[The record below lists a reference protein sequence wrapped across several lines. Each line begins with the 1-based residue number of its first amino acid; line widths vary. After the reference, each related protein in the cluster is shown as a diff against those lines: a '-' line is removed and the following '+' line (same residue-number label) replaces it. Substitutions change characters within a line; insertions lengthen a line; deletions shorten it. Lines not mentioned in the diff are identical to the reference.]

1 MKLTLAKKMYGVA
14 GFMMVVIL
22 GISIAAFFVA
32 RNVADS
38 YDKVINKDLAQIDES
53 MEAQVELGNGVQA
66 FKNYVLRREDKYIK
80 EFEDYMKK
88 IAVLIE
94 KYEKLSDGAEG
105 MALAKKAHEGVAEYQ
120 AGFKKLLDAAKESKD
135 IATVDKAV
143 KGADKL
149 LKDTLEEM
157 DKLAM
162 KNGDAAVAAVKA
174 AANRATIIMIVIAMI
189 VVVIAGFL
197 SFMIISGVLKSV
209 HGVAAVVAK
218 VSGGDLSI
226 EVPITTNDEIGDMA
240 RGFNEMMS
248 SLRKIATQI
257 TGNTS
262 TLATSSEELS
272 QTTNSL
278 NEGAKEQSR
287 QTEQAAT
294 AITEVAQTVMDVAQ
308 NASAASNSSKEASQ
322 IANEGRQK
330 VENTVN
336 GMHQIAETVKEA
348 AATITELG
356 KSSQEIGN
364 IVRTINDIADQTNLL
379 ALNAAIEAARAGEQ
393 GRGFAVVADEVRKL
407 AERTGKATREIGEM
421 IKKIQSETEH
431 SVKSMS
437 AGIGEVEKGV
447 KLAEEAR
454 TAMGQIVDAS
464 NRGTDMIQRIAAAA
478 EEQSAASEQVSA
490 NMESIANVTRS
501 TEAASSQIQSASHD
515 LAQIATELKNVVS
528 WFKI

>member
-1 MKLTLAKKMYGVA
+1 MKMTLAKKMYGVA
-14 GFMMVVIL
+14 GLMMVVIL
-22 GISIAAFFVA
+22 GISISAFFVA
-32 RNVADS
+32 RNVANS
-38 YDKVINKDLAQIDES
+38 YDEVLKSDMAQLEHGMDAQI
-53 MEAQVELGNGVQA
+53 ELGRAVQA
-66 FKNYVLRREDKYIK
+66 FKNYVLRRDDKYIK
-80 EFEDYMKK
+80 EFDEKMKAIK
-88 IAVLIE
+88 DDID
-94 KYEKLSDGAEG
+94 KYAKLSDGSEETAHV
-105 MALAKKAHEGVAEYQ
+105 KKAQEGVAFYE
-120 AGFKKLLDAAKESKD
+120 AGFKKLLEEAKETKD
-135 IATVDKAV
+135 IATLDKAV
-143 KGADKL
+143 KGADKPL
-149 LKDTLEEM
+149 SEALDEM
-157 DKLAM
+157 DKLSM
-162 KNGDAAVAAVKA
+162 KNGDAATARVKA

-189 VVVIAGFL
+189 VVAISAFL

-209 HGVAAVVAK
+209 KGVAAIVQK
-218 VSGGDLSI
+218 VSGGDLAND
-226 EVPITTNDEIGDMA
+226 VPITSDDEIGDMA
-240 RGFNEMMS
+240 KGFNEMMA

-322 IANEGRQK
+322 IAGEGREK

-336 GMHQIAETVKEA
+336 GMHQIADTVKEA

-421 IKKIQSETEH
+421 IKKIQGETER
-431 SVKSMS
+431 SVESMN
-437 AGIGEVEKGV
+437 AGIGEVDKGV

-454 TAMGQIVDAS
+454 IAMGQIVDAS

-478 EEQSAASEQVSA
+478 EQQSAASEEVSA
-490 NMESIANVTRS
+490 NMESIANVTRN

-515 LAQIATELKNVVS
+515 LARIATELKSLVG
-528 WFKI
+528 WFRL

>member
-1 MKLTLAKKMYGVA
+1 MKMTLAKKMYGVA
-14 GFMMVVIL
+14 GLMMAVIL
-22 GISIAAFFVA
+22 GISVAAFFVA
-32 RNVADS
+32 RNVGNA
-38 YDKVINKDLAQIDES
+38 YDEVIKGDFKQLEYSMDAQI
-53 MEAQVELGNGVQA
+53 QLGNA
-66 FKNYVLRREDKYIK
+66 IHYFKNFILRRDDKYAA
-80 EFEDYMKK
+80 EFKK
-88 IAVLIE
+88 AIE
-94 KYEKLSDGAEG
+94 EIRKKVREYGKLSDGAEET
-105 MALAKKAHEGVAEYQ
+105 AAVKKAEEVLDDYGRTIDLLAE
-120 AGFKKLLDAAKESKD
+120 AAKETKE
-135 IATVDKAV
+135 ATALDKVV
-143 KGADKL
+143 KGKDKPL
-149 LKDTLEEM
+149 AEALKQM
-157 DKLAM
+157 DDMAM
-162 KNGDAAVAAVKA
+162 KNSGIATARVKA
-174 AANRATIIMIVIAMI
+174 SAGRSTMIMIIIAL
-189 VVVIAGFL
+189 VVVALSAFL
-197 SFMIISGVLKSV
+197 SFMIINGVLRSV
-209 HGVAAVVAK
+209 HNVAAVVQK
-218 VSGGDLSI
+218 VSGGDLSS
-226 EVPITTNDEIGDMA
+226 EVPVTSNDEIGDMA
-240 RGFNEMMS
+240 RGFNEMMAN
-248 SLRKIATQI
+248 LRKIATQI

-272 QTTNSL
+272 ATTNSL

-330 VENTVN
+330 VENTVD
-336 GMHQIAETVKEA
+336 GMHQIASTVREA

-421 IKKIQSETEH
+421 IKKIQSETER
-431 SVKSMS
+431 SVESMNS
-437 AGIGEVEKGV
+437 GIGEVDKGV

-454 TAMGQIVDAS
+454 VAMGQIVDAS

-478 EEQSAASEQVSA
+478 EQQSAASEEVSA
-490 NMESIANVTRS
+490 NMESIANVTRN

-515 LAQIATELKNVVS
+515 LARIATELKGLVG
-528 WFKI
+528 WFRL

>member
-1 MKLTLAKKMYGVA
+1 MLKRITLKQFSIVQIIVFCAIAILVTGNYLLMSKSILDGAEQQTKNTDLHQFLDEKYIDHLNWLAALKSHIYEGKAFDKATDPTKCDFGKWYYFYKPTDSEESAIYKEIEEPHKKLHESAVTIMKTSDTTEKRNLL
-14 GFMMVVIL
+14 
-22 GISIAAFFVA
+22 SIAAEPAVAGVKGQFQKYKELINRKVEVSKKKTKSLLKQAELATIFSFSVLTAIVIGSFFISRVKILKPLEEFSHVMDA
-32 RNVADS
+32 VT
-38 YDKVINKDLAQIDES
+38 KGDLTKS
-53 MEAQVELGNGVQA
+53 
-66 FKNYVLRREDKYIK
+66 
-80 EFEDYMKK
+80 
-88 IAVLIE
+88 
-94 KYEKLSDGAEG
+94 
-105 MALAKKAHEGVAEYQ
+105 
-120 AGFKKLLDAAKESKD
+120 
-135 IATVDKAV
+135 ATV
-143 KGADKL
+143 
-149 LKDTLEEM
+149 
-157 DKLAM
+157 
-162 KNGDAAVAAVKA
+162 
-174 AANRATIIMIVIAMI
+174 R
-189 VVVIAGFL
+189 
-197 SFMIISGVLKSV
+197 S
-209 HGVAAVVAK
+209 
-218 VSGGDLSI
+218 
-226 EVPITTNDEIGDMA
+226 NDEVGAMA
-240 RGFNEMMS
+240 SGLNEMMA

-330 VENTVN
+330 VENTVE
-336 GMHQIAETVKEA
+336 GMHQIADTVKEA

-431 SVKSMS
+431 SVKSMN

-454 TAMGQIVDAS
+454 IAMGQIVDAS

-478 EEQSAASEQVSA
+478 EQQSAASEEVSS
-490 NMESIANVTRS
+490 NMESIANVTRN

-515 LAQIATELKNVVS
+515 LARIATELKSLVS
-528 WFKI
+528 WFRV